1 MMQNNC
7 HIKILLLVLATLLV
21 ACSKD
26 DGAGSEKKDDQVTEI
41 GTWPHPGTGQKI
53 KVIDET
59 ANYEMVYYENQVV
72 NRGIPVEHV
81 NFSDMPEGLK
91 ETVRLW
97 GMSGETKIFRCE
109 YNGETFYH
117 MLSWFYDWNYGIYDA
132 SGQLSSRDGR
142 DYENFIRDSKNVKC
156 VMVMKPEFVKD
167 AEGAPNNLIGVWE
180 NDWEHAHVRS
190 DTSWDWT
197 DAVIPLHK
205 NSDYLGFTIK
215 QIKVFGT
222 DGQGYLRTIKLD
234 DDGDVFITTDRF
246 RYEINSYFDLTNQY
260 RDRYEYYYTCYF
272 EGGDT
277 IQYLAMM
284 QNNFQKF
291 DHKSGYALSYPWYR
305 KDVDDFV
312 APAEAM
318 EAPPAYQ
325 APSKVTDNPLV
336 GKWVGYDYGDSQ
348 VPKSTFTFVFREDHT
363 GYLLLDNNYYES
375 FAYWDKT
382 YRNIDGSNGQFLGM
396 ASDIKC
402 FAYDTGFL
410 SLEPEYTC
418 TDRVVKFS
426 LDENQITM
434 TGMTYRDAA
443 GRVVPITFNRVQK

>member
-1 MMQNNC
+1 MRRFNY
-7 HIKILLLVLATLLV
+7 HKRLLLVVLAALLV
-21 ACSKD
+21 ACSTD
-26 DGAGSEKKDDQVTEI
+26 DGAGSVKKDDQVTEI

-109 YNGETFYH
+109 YNDQTFYH
-117 MLSWFYDWNYGIYDA
+117 MLAWFYDWNYGIYDA
-132 SGQLSSRDGR
+132 SGERSSKYGT
-142 DYENFIRDSKNVKC
+142 DYENFIRNSENVKC
-156 VMVMKPEFVKD
+156 VMVMKPEMVKD

-180 NDWEHAHVRS
+180 NDWEHAHIRT
-190 DTSWDWT
+190 DTSWVWT
-197 DAVIPLHK
+197 DSIIPLHN
-205 NSDYLGFTIK
+205 NSYYVDFTVK
-215 QIKVFGT
+215 QTKAFGP

-234 DDGDVFITTDRF
+234 EDGDIFITTDWF
-246 RYEINSYFDLTNQY
+246 RYEINDYFDWTDHY
-260 RDRYEYYYTCYF
+260 PDTYAYSYTCYF

-277 IQYLAMM
+277 IQYPAMM
-284 QNNFQKF
+284 RNSLQKF
-291 DHKSGYALSYPWYR
+291 DHKSGYAISYPWYR
-305 KDVDDFV
+305 KEVDDFV
-312 APAEAM
+312 APAGAM

-396 ASDIKC
+396 VSDIKC

-426 LDENQITM
+426 LDENQMTM
-434 TGMTYRDAA
+434 TGMTYHDAI
-443 GRVVPITFNRVQK
+443 GRVVPITFNRVER